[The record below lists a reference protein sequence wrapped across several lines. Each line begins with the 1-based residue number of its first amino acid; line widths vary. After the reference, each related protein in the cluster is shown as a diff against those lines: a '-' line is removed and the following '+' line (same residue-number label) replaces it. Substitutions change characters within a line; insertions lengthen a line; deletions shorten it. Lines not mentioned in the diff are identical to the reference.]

1 MTIARPETQGLLP
14 LDTTIEQQEGSAFT
28 RALAAPFRWMRAYP
42 TLWAGLFLLAF
53 MILFGIVGSQ
63 FVDPELARAG
73 TVEIDLSPGQ
83 TVEYRVK
90 GEDRSAFSVLGT
102 DSQGRDVWAVTMLGT
117 PLTIYVGFLAALIG
131 MAIGTVLGFI
141 GGFYGGIIDNF
152 FKSFADMLIT
162 VPVLMILVVVAV
174 TLKSSIDV
182 TQQALIISAFVWMWP
197 LRTIRAQVLT
207 MRERAYI
214 SVAQISGANTL
225 EVIFLE
231 MLPNLLPF
239 LAASLATAVATAM
252 LTTIGM
258 DALGLG
264 PQNQPTLG
272 NTIYWALFYSAPFRG
287 IWWWWTPPVIALALV
302 FGSLYLI
309 TAGLDPLANP
319 RLRRQG

>member
-1 MTIARPETQGLLP
+1 MTAAQPESQGSM
-14 LDTTIEQQEGSAFT
+14 LDTTIEHQEGSGFV
-28 RALAAPFRWMRAYP
+28 RSLLAPFRWMKAYP

-53 MILFGIVGSQ
+53 MVLFGIVGSQ

-90 GEDRSAFSVLGT
+90 GEDRRAFSVLGT

-131 MAIGTVLGFI
+131 MTIGTVLGFI
-141 GGFYGGIIDNF
+141 GGFYGGIVDNF

-197 LRTIRAQVLT
+197 LRTIRAQVLS

-214 SVAQISGANTL
+214 SVAQISGANTF

-287 IWWWWTPPVIALALV
+287 IWWWWTPPVLALALV

-319 RLRRQG
+319 RLRRQV

>member
-1 MTIARPETQGLLP
+1 MAAPAQNTDAS
-14 LDTTIEQQEGSAFT
+14 LDTTLEPGDGRTLMRS
-28 RALAAPFRWMRAYP
+28 LLMPLRWMRTYP
-42 TLWAGLFLLAF
+42 TLWIGLFLLAF
-53 MILFGIVGSQ
+53 MVLFGLVGSQ

-73 TVEIDLSPGQ
+73 TVDIDLSPGQ

-90 GEDRSAFSVLGT
+90 GEDRSAFSLLGT
-102 DSQGRDVWAVTMLGT
+102 DSQGRDVWAVTLLGT

-131 MAIGTVLGFI
+131 MSIGTVLGFI
-141 GGFYGGIIDNF
+141 GGFVGGIIDNIL
-152 FKSFADMLIT
+152 KSFADMLIT

-197 LRTIRAQVLT
+197 LRAIRAQVLT
-207 MRERAYI
+207 MRERAY
-214 SVAQISGANTL
+214 VAVSQISGANTL

-239 LAASLATAVATAM
+239 LAASFATAVATAM

-287 IWWWWTPPVIALALV
+287 IWWWWAPPVLALALV

-309 TAGLDPLANP
+309 TAGLDPIANP
-319 RLRRQG
+319 RLRRQV

>member
-1 MTIARPETQGLLP
+1 MTTAQPDNGVT
-14 LDTTIEQQEGSAFT
+14 LDTTLESPQGSRLA
-28 RALAAPFRWMRAYP
+28 RAVKTVLLWIRTYP
-42 TLWAGLFLLAF
+42 TLWAGLFLLIG
-53 MILFGIVGSQ
+53 MMLFGIIGSQ

-73 TVEIDLSPGQ
+73 TVDIDLSPGQ

-90 GEDRSAFSVLGT
+90 GEDRSAYSLLGT
-102 DSQGRDVWAVTMLGT
+102 DSQGRDVWALTVLGT
-117 PLTIYVGFLAALIG
+117 PLTIYVGFLAAVIG
-131 MAIGTVLGFI
+131 MTIGTVLGFV
-141 GGFYGGIIDNF
+141 GGFYGGILDNI
-152 FKSFADMLIT
+152 FKSMADMLIT
-162 VPVLMILVVVAV
+162 VPVLMFLVVVAV

-207 MRERAYI
+207 MRERAYV

-252 LTTIGM
+252 LATIGM
-258 DALGLG
+258 DVLGLG

-272 NTIYWALFYSAPFRG
+272 NTIYWAIFYSAPFRG
-287 IWWWWTPPVIALALV
+287 IWWWWAPPVLMLALV
-302 FGSLYLI
+302 FGSLYLV
-309 TAGLDPLANP
+309 TAGLDPIANP
-319 RLRRQG
+319 RLRRQV